1 MKDFI
6 QMLPKILLVFVIIVI
21 CYTFSC
27 KQQVAEGLTEV
38 EANVILDKILK
49 VYNEGNLALVE
60 EIIAPENKLHHSVHP
75 EDIVGVEAFKNYI
88 TNTRSSFPDMNL
100 TFDETVVKGNN
111 IITRWTF
118 AGTNTGSIGE
128 LPATGK
134 KVSYSGLSLSHITNG
149 QFAESWI
156 IFNVLELYKQLGFTV
171 MPPQEQT
178 EASPTT

>member
-6 QMLPKILLVFVIIVI
+6 QMLPKILLVFVIILI

-27 KQQVAEGLTEV
+27 SQQVAEGLTEV
-38 EANVILDKILK
+38 EANAILDKILK
-49 VYNEGNLALVE
+49 VYNEGNLELVD
-60 EIIAPENKLHHSVHP
+60 EIVAPENKLHHSVYP

-88 TNTRSSFPDMNL
+88 TNTRSSFPDINL
-100 TFDETVVKGNN
+100 TFDETVAKGNN

-118 AGTNTGSIGE
+118 TGTNTGSIGE
-128 LPATGK
+128 LPPTGK
-134 KVSYSGLSLSHITNG
+134 KVSYSGISLSHITNG
-149 QFAESWI
+149 KFSESWI
-156 IFNVLELYKQLGFTV
+156 IFNVLEFYKQLGFTV